1 MHLWGKNYN
10 LFPKLGSKFESN
22 NPILEF
28 LVQLKSCTHTHTHL
42 LKIYN
47 NIERFSFFTANEKK
61 MFVME
66 LYISRVRGPTLTYVK
81 MQCNV
86 YSVCPSVTWTSIQ
99 LLNFSKYCAKVDRWK
114 SRNRLTNSANINKD
128 NAKKNNLNDFILN
141 ITQMLML
148 VNGIILI
155 LIWLRGVQIWR
166 QRAYFEISKYDKFLH
181 TSDEKLDRKSI
192 Y

>member
-28 LVQLKSCTHTHTHL
+28 LVQLKSCTHTHTCWKYTII
-42 LKIYN
+42 LKDLV
-47 NIERFSFFTANEKK
+47 FSQQMKK

-128 NAKKNNLNDFILN
+128 NAKNNLNDFILN